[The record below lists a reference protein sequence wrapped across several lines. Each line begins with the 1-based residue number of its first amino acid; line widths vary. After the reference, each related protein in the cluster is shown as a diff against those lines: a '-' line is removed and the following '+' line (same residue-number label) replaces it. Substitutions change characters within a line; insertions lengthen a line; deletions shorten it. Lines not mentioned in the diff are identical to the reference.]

1 MKRLLQCF
9 LCLFPWA
16 PATAQTLNS
25 KIYDGREYVLSKTL
39 ISGTPFFHNGE
50 NQENNTLRFDR
61 VIYSGVPLLYDIKAD
76 QLVTRRNS
84 ELTNMVVVKEMVD
97 FFTIG
102 KDTIVHL
109 KQALTGLEDGF
120 YLQIFNSPAY
130 KGVARYKK
138 VVRDPRSVN
147 EKSYYF
153 ETVKYFIKTPDS
165 GHFIPVGNIRNLL
178 SIDKQYKKNLKRL
191 LRAQGT
197 REDFPAS
204 IALVLDYLNKANK
217 VPSHLQR

>member
-1 MKRLLQCF
+1 M
-9 LCLFPWA
+9 
-16 PATAQTLNS
+16 
-25 KIYDGREYVLSKTL
+25 LSKTL

-50 NQENNTLRFDR
+50 NQENNTVRFDQ
-61 VIYSGVPLLYDIKAD
+61 VIYRDVPLLYDIKAD
-76 QLVTRRNS
+76 QLVTRRGS

-102 KDTIVHL
+102 KDTIVYL
-109 KQALTGLEDGF
+109 KEALTGLEDGF
-120 YLQIFNSPAY
+120 YLQIFNSSSY

-138 VVRDPRSVN
+138 VVREPRAVN

-153 ETVKYFIKTPDS
+153 ETVKYFVKTPDAS
-165 GHFIPVGNIRNLL
+165 HFIPVGNIRNLL

-191 LRAQGT
+191 LRTHGP
-197 REDFPAS
+197 RENFPVS

-217 VPSHLQR
+217 ASSHFQR